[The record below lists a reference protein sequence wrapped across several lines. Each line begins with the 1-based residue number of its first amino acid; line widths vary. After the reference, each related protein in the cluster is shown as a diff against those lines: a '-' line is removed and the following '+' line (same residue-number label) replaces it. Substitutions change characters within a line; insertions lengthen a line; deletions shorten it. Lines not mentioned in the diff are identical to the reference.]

1 MELGSAALARALDIS
16 VVVPAH
22 NNWWLTRRCL
32 DGLRSSQSTA
42 AFEVIVVDDAS
53 TDETP
58 RELSRVEGIRVLRLE
73 RNANFGGACNA
84 GARVAEAPVVLFL
97 NNDAWPVGGDALA
110 PLIAAFARH
119 EIVIAGSA
127 LFYEDGV
134 TQGAGCVLLPNAHW
148 FLSYRSLPATLAW
161 VRASRDA
168 VVVPGAAFA
177 VRKDWFER
185 NGGFDAAFRNGFEDA
200 DLCMRAHA
208 DGLTARYV
216 ADSRFAHYEAATI
229 GRFAHESANEREFYR
244 RWAATLATI
253 PRVERGEVGAI
264 VVRRGTGD
272 RIGDA
277 VLHDLLDAIRSY
289 GHPVVDSIPAWRRL
303 DRRFRIAASIAWN
316 CDGAALAPC
325 VEVFVRDGRAWMRT
339 HGALSVEVP
348 FMPCA
353 DPDRADPSASPTETD
368 PYGFVDLV
376 EAYSGRR
383 GEEARQDAL
392 RRGAPR
398 RSAMRLI
405 DLARVARFGLERA
418 GRASTNAPI
427 RLEAT
432 A

>member
-1 MELGSAALARALDIS
+1 VAGAVKVS
-16 VVVPAH
+16 VVVPVH

-32 DGLRSSQSTA
+32 DSLRSLRSTV
-42 AFEVIVVDDAS
+42 AFEIVVVDDAS

-58 RELSRVEGIRVLRLE
+58 ERLGVIEGIRVLRLE
-73 RNANFGGACNA
+73 RNAQFGGACNA
-84 GARVAEAPVVLFL
+84 GASEARAPIVLFL
-97 NNDAWPVGGDALA
+97 NNDAWPMGGDALA
-110 PLIAAFARH
+110 PLVAAFARD
-119 EIVIAGSA
+119 EVVIAGSA

-148 FLSYRSLPATLAW
+148 FLSYRSLPATLEW
-161 VRASRDA
+161 VRTSRDA
-168 VVVPGAAFA
+168 VVVPGAAFS
-177 VRKDWFER
+177 VRKSWFER
-185 NGGFDAAFRNGFEDA
+185 RGGFDTVFRNGFEDA
-200 DLCMRAHA
+200 DLCMRARA
-208 DGLTARYV
+208 DGFTARYV

-229 GRFAHESANEREFYR
+229 GRFTHENANEREFYR
-244 RWAATLATI
+244 RWAPALATI
-253 PRVERGEVGAI
+253 SRVERGEIGAI
-264 VVRRGTGD
+264 AVHRGPSD

-289 GHPVVDSIPAWRRL
+289 GHPVVDSIPPWRRL
-303 DRRFRIAASIAWN
+303 DRRFRIAANIAWN

-325 VEVFVRDGRAWMRT
+325 VEISVREGRAWMRT
-339 HGALSVEVP
+339 RGAIRVDVP

-353 DPDRADPSASPTETD
+353 DPARTDSAAFFAQTD

-376 EAYSGRR
+376 ASYSGQR

-398 RSAMRLI
+398 RSAMRVI
-405 DLARVARFGLERA
+405 DLARVARFGLERP
-418 GRASTNAPI
+418 GRAIANAPI